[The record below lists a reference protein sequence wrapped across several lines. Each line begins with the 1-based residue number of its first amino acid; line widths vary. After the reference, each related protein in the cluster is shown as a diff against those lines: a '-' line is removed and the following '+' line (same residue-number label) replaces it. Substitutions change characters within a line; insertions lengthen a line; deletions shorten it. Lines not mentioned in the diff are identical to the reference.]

1 MYGDYNV
8 IACNITYY
16 VHTFIESDNI
26 KHAIQS
32 MTINSPILIVNLF
45 NILWKIFPETLPGFS
60 NFDSNAAQS

>member
-16 VHTFIESDNI
+16 VHAFIESDNI

-32 MTINSPILIVNLF
+32 MAINSPILIINLF
-45 NILWKIFPETLPGFS
+45 NILWKMFPETLLGFS
-60 NFDSNAAQS
+60 NFDFNAAQG